1 MGNHIFKDLSA
12 SKTIQT
18 MAFDPPG
25 VKFLH
30 GSSTGYLQEN
40 ISNEMWY
47 QVTNKKT
54 KNQTK
59 TKLSETSNFVT
70 VGEPTEST
78 SAQGKYPTNLT
89 THPGLYQFK
98 FNNKKMIKTRKTTKN
113 INKSSVGKWISHK

>member
-54 KNQTK
+54 KNQTMTK
-59 TKLSETSNFVT
+59 TKTGETSNFVT

-78 SAQGKYPTNLT
+78 SAQEKYLTNLT

-98 FNNKKMIKTRKTTKN
+98 FNNKKTTKITKTSKTSKPTKKPRKTK
-113 INKSSVGKWISHK
+113 